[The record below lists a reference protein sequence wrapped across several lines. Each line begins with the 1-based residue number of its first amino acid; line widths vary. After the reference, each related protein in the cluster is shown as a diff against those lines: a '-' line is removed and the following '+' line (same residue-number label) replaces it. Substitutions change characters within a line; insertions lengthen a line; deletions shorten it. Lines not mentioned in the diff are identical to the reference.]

1 MNHVSQSER
10 PNGIGIGA
18 ATLDRFLIVPEFP
31 HHEGV
36 TQALQTSEQGGGP
49 VATALCTL
57 SSLGIP
63 TTLLDTQ
70 SDDAMGKS
78 IFVDLERFG
87 VCTQQIRV
95 RPHCHSAHASILV
108 RKSDGARHI
117 TFMPATCPELLPE
130 EIEPALF
137 QQTSLLHLNGRHEN
151 AARHAITLAK
161 KADVCVSFDG
171 GAGRFRE
178 SIRDL
183 VLASDLRIVAKDF
196 AFKFAGTDELQ
207 TSAASLLADSPQLLV
222 ITDGI
227 LGSHVWAQGETFHQ
241 PAFEANPLV
250 DTTGCGDVF
259 HGAFLYGWLQKWP
272 IRETATFAAKL
283 AAETAQGLGGRC
295 ALKAKRG
302 V

>member
-1 MNHVSQSER
+1 MNLDIKSSPLNV
-10 PNGIGIGA
+10 IGIGA
-18 ATLDRFLIVPEFP
+18 ATLDRFLIVSEFP
-31 HHEGV
+31 QNEGV
-36 TQALQTSEQGGGP
+36 TQAFQTSEQGGGP

-57 SSLGIP
+57 SSLGIH
-63 TTLLDTQ
+63 TVLLDTQ
-70 SDDAMGKS
+70 SDDAIGKS

-95 RPHCHSAHASILV
+95 RPNYHSAHASILV

-117 TFMPATCPELLPE
+117 TYMPATCPELSPE

-137 QQTSLLHLNGRHEN
+137 QQTSLLHVNGRHET

-196 AFKFAGTDELQ
+196 AFKFAGTDDLQ
-207 TSAASLLADSPQLLV
+207 TSAAKLLADSPQLLV
-222 ITDGI
+222 ITDGTR
-227 LGSHVWAQGETFHQ
+227 GSHVWAQGETFHQ
-241 PAFEANPLV
+241 PAFEANPTV

-259 HGAFLYGWLQKWP
+259 HGAFLFGWLQKWP
-272 IRETATFAAKL
+272 LREMATFAAKL

-295 ALKAKRG
+295 ALKSKTS
-302 V
+302 